1 MIHCIT
7 CPQVSASKQIVSV
20 ISYRWEMD
28 DREFSASGND
38 RRVAIQP
45 GVGTLIFANP
55 ILRDEGFYKCFAT
68 NRVGTATTD
77 VVYLRPASKFNVLSR
92 LHWVNHWITTNRQL
106 PATLVTKHFTNVIRK

>member
-1 MIHCIT
+1 
-7 CPQVSASKQIVSV
+7 
-20 ISYRWEMD
+20 MD

-55 ILRDEGFYKCFAT
+55 ILRDEGFYKCFAS

-77 VVYLRPASKFNVLSR
+77 VVYLRPASKLNGLSR
-92 LHWVNHWITTNRQL
+92 LALGKTLWVTNRQW
-106 PATLVTKHFTNVIRK
+106 PATLV